1 MVRRIVVFLL
11 VAVVAAPLALAQK
24 RPFSFDD
31 MMHLK
36 RVGEPVPSPDGK
48 WVAFSAVEVDLA
60 ANKRTPHIWIVPIA
74 GGQAS
79 SKERKI
85 TNDAAGEDRPRWSPD
100 GKKLAFLWA
109 KDGSTQVWVQD
120 FDSAAGAL
128 TGEPR
133 KITSIS
139 TEADGEL
146 WSPDGKWILFTSG
159 VYPECKDDPC
169 NKKKDEE
176 RAKSKVKA
184 TIFTE
189 LFYRHWNAYRGP
201 KRSHLF
207 VVSAGGGTARDIT
220 PGAHDVPPFS
230 LGGQDAYAWSPD
242 SKEIAYTSDISE
254 VEATST
260 NSDLFTVDV
269 ESGKSKQITTNKGSD
284 STPLYSPDGK
294 YIAYR
299 AQFRGGYESDR
310 FRLMLYE
317 RAAGKS
323 TNLTEKFDRW
333 VDSTAWTPDSKAV
346 YFTAEDRGEAPIY
359 YIATDGGEVRA

>member
-1 MVRRIVVFLL
+1 MVGRIAGFFLL
-11 VAVVAAPLALAQK
+11 MVMVAPVAPAQK
-24 RPFSFDD
+24 HPFTFTD
-31 MMHLK
+31 MMSLK

-60 ANKRTPHIWIVPIA
+60 ANKKTPHIWLVPIA
-74 GGQAS
+74 GGE
-79 SKERKI
+79 SKKI

-100 GKKLAFLWA
+100 GKRLAFLWD
-109 KDGSTQVWVQD
+109 KDGGTEAWGQD

-133 KITSIS
+133 KIPSIS

-159 VYPECKDDPC
+159 VYPECKDDAC
-169 NKKKDEE
+169 NKQKDEE

-260 NSDLFTVDV
+260 NSDLFTVDL

-310 FRLMLYE
+310 FRLMLYD
-317 RAAGKS
+317 RATGKS
-323 TNLTEKFDRW
+323 RNLTEKWDRW
-333 VDSTAWTPDSKAV
+333 AGTFVWGANPKVT
-346 YFTAEDRGEAPIY
+346 
-359 YIATDGGEVRA
+359 

>member
-48 WVAFSAVEVDLA
+48 WVAFSAVEADLA
-60 ANKRTPHIWIVPIA
+60 ANKRTPHIWIVPTAGQRSEGPA
-74 GGQAS
+74 GGAAGGG
-79 SKERKI
+79 RKI

-100 GKKLAFLWA
+100 GRTLAFLWA

-159 VYPECKDDPC
+159 VYPECKDDAC
-169 NKKKDEE
+169 NK
-176 RAKSKVKA
+176 
-184 TIFTE
+184 
-189 LFYRHWNAYRGP
+189 
-201 KRSHLF
+201 
-207 VVSAGGGTARDIT
+207 
-220 PGAHDVPPFS
+220 
-230 LGGQDAYAWSPD
+230 
-242 SKEIAYTSDISE
+242 
-254 VEATST
+254 
-260 NSDLFTVDV
+260 
-269 ESGKSKQITTNKGSD
+269 
-284 STPLYSPDGK
+284 
-294 YIAYR
+294 
-299 AQFRGGYESDR
+299 
-310 FRLMLYE
+310 
-317 RAAGKS
+317 
-323 TNLTEKFDRW
+323 
-333 VDSTAWTPDSKAV
+333 
-346 YFTAEDRGEAPIY
+346 
-359 YIATDGGEVRA
+359 

>member
-1 MVRRIVVFLL
+1 MRRLIVFLL
-11 VAVVAAPLALAQK
+11 LAASCFAQSPK
-24 RPFSFDD
+24 RPFTFDD
-31 MMHLK
+31 MMSLK

-60 ANKRTPHIWIVPIA
+60 ANKRTPHIWIVPIGGQRTEGPAGA
-74 GGQAS
+74 GGGA
-79 SKERKI
+79 ERKI

-100 GKKLAFLWA
+100 GKRLAFLWA
-109 KDGSTQVWVQD
+109 KDASTQVWVQD

-146 WSPDGKWILFTSG
+146 WSPDRKWILFTSG
-159 VYPECKDDPC
+159 VYPECKDDAC
-169 NKKKDEE
+169 NKQKDEE

-184 TIFTE
+184 SIFTE

-207 VVSAGGGTARDIT
+207 VVAADGGVARDIT

-317 RAAGKS
+317 RATGKV
-323 TNLTEKFDRW
+323 TNLTEGFDRW
-333 VDSTAWTPDSKAV
+333 VGTYIWSPDSQRV
-346 YFTAEDRGEAPIY
+346 YFSAEDKGESPLY
-359 YIATDGGEVRA
+359 GMG